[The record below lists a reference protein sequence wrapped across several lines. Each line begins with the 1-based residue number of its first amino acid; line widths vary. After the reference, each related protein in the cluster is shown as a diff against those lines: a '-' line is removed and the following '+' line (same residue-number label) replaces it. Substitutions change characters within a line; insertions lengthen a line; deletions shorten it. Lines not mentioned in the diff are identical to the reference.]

1 MTETRIKDRV
11 GRPTGEMQRPAFAYV
26 LLLAIV
32 AVYGLHA
39 LFISGPE
46 MREAAAAQLARTIAE
61 EDRDVCG
68 QLGIKAGTTQ
78 FAICSRELAMVR
90 QKQSD
95 RDHAAAD
102 GIL

>member
-1 MTETRIKDRV
+1 M
-11 GRPTGEMQRPAFAYV
+11 PRPAFAYV

-32 AVYGLHA
+32 VAYGLHA

-46 MREAAAAQLARTIAE
+46 MREGATAQLARTIAE

-68 QLGIKAGTTQ
+68 QFGIRAGTTQ
-78 FAICSRELAMVR
+78 FATCSRELAVVR

-95 RDHAAAD
+95 RDRAMAA